1 MWEWLLQPW
10 PWYVS
15 GPLIG
20 LMVPVLYIFAGKAF
34 GISSTF
40 QHLGAICAPRSQ
52 LSYLREYSWQQH
64 GWNLVLV
71 GGVVVGAFVAS
82 FWLSGTPIAP
92 LPAVYFTPA
101 GIVRLVIGG
110 ILIGFGTRYA
120 NGCTAGHSITG
131 MANLNWPSLVATLAF
146 FAGGLFVTW
155 VLGAWLL

>member
-1 MWEWLLQPW
+1 MWDWLLQPW

-40 QHLGAICAPRSQ
+40 QHIGAICAPRSK
-52 LSYLREYSWQQH
+52 LTYLREYNWSQH

-71 GGVVVGAFVAS
+71 AGVVVGAFVAS
-82 FWLSGTPIAP
+82 FWLAGEPIAA
-92 LPAVYFTPA
+92 LPAVYYTPA
-101 GIVRLVIGG
+101 GIVQLVVGG
-110 ILIGFGTRYA
+110 VLIGFGTRYA

-131 MANLNWPSLVATLAF
+131 LANLNWPSLVATLAF

-155 VLGAWLL
+155 GLGTWLL